1 MTDSGEILLHEREC
15 RGCGLF
21 QHVPPL
27 GPGESALCRRC
38 DGTIRVGR
46 KDSLNRTLAC
56 ALSALLLFIIAL
68 QLPFMDVSAAGVTYK
83 ANIFTGPSMLD
94 VRGMWE
100 ISVIVLVTLVG
111 MPAVQFM
118 LLLAVLIGLKLKH
131 PPAVLPLLFGFVERV
146 RPWSMIEVFLLGV
159 FVAYTR
165 LTAIATVSVGPALF
179 ALGGVM
185 LCLIAADV
193 ELDHEEVWD
202 QMAQKGL
209 LKLRP
214 PPEGHKRIACDCC
227 GLVLLAPSLWP
238 CPRCGRKLRQRK
250 PQSIARTWALL
261 ISATVLYIPA
271 NVYPII
277 TVIRFGQG
285 QPSTIMQ
292 GVIELIQLSMWPLAA
307 LVFLASITV
316 PLIKLLGLTIMLITA
331 QEGSAWRLRERT
343 KFFRFIEVIGR
354 WSMIDVFMLTVLT
367 ALVRMGYIATVL
379 PEVGAVCF
387 AAVVVLTMFAT
398 SVFDPRL
405 MWDRALAAGHD
416 VEAPQ
421 PDIVPVRQSA

>member
-1 MTDSGEILLHEREC
+1 
-15 RGCGLF
+15 
-21 QHVPPL
+21 
-27 GPGESALCRRC
+27 
-38 DGTIRVGR
+38 
-46 KDSLNRTLAC
+46 
-56 ALSALLLFIIAL
+56 
-68 QLPFMDVSAAGVTYK
+68 
-83 ANIFTGPSMLD
+83 
-94 VRGMWE
+94 
-100 ISVIVLVTLVG
+100 
-111 MPAVQFM
+111 
-118 LLLAVLIGLKLKH
+118 
-131 PPAVLPLLFGFVERV
+131 
-146 RPWSMIEVFLLGV
+146 
-159 FVAYTR
+159 
-165 LTAIATVSVGPALF
+165 
-179 ALGGVM
+179 
-185 LCLIAADV
+185 
-193 ELDHEEVWD
+193 
-202 QMAQKGL
+202 
-209 LKLRP
+209 
-214 PPEGHKRIACDCC
+214 
-227 GLVLLAPSLWP
+227 
-238 CPRCGRKLRQRK
+238 
-250 PQSIARTWALL
+250 
-261 ISATVLYIPA
+261 LYIPA

-398 SVFDPRL
+398 TVFDPRL

-421 PDIVPVRQSA
+421 PDIVPSGASVRQGA